1 MAVTPKPATVA
12 LQNSLLMN
20 GTPLDITVL
29 PKDNSNSYVFTVTYE
44 MEGTTYTLQTQGL
57 TKTFTVPYNTL
68 VSQLGGDNSA
78 EITVTVETFI
88 TGGLYPITIGTNTA
102 SALIKTGAM
111 PLSLWDD
118 MNGGVGATFGL
129 EASGPGVNFMIDAV
143 FGSSLI
149 HPDIDFSNATVSEW
163 FRYQAG
169 ETYEVGNDGFFPGL
183 ITSSGNNL
191 VFSIPLPRSAEG
203 RTVTVT
209 ALTLNARAGGQ
220 YVGGSDYNFLTNSTV
235 TAEVDSYDGRYVK
248 ITCAKSGG
256 WGIAN
261 NTMALIIPSLPI
273 GLSFS

>member
-1 MAVTPKPATVA
+1 
-12 LQNSLLMN
+12 MN
-20 GTPLDITVL
+20 GTPLNIKVY
-29 PKDNSNSYVFTVTYE
+29 PKDTVTPPSAQYTWTVTYE
-44 MEGTTYTLQTQGL
+44 LEGTTYTLQTKG
-57 TKTFTVPYNTL
+57 TTNTFSVPYNTL

-78 EITVTVETFI
+78 EIVVTVETFFGAI
-88 TGGLYPITIGTNTA
+88 PLGTNTA

-143 FGSSLI
+143 FGSSAI